1 MALPQYSFLYH
12 NHMIQFYLPCFPNLD
27 YLSENIPL
35 RIVNKTLLYN
45 LREHEKLL
53 PTCLGKDVFTTP
65 GVS

>member
-12 NHMIQFYLPCFPNLD
+12 NPMIQFYLPCFSNLD
-27 YLSENIPL
+27 DLPENIPL
-35 RIVNKTLLYN
+35 RIVNKTLLCN
-45 LREHEKLL
+45 LREEETLL